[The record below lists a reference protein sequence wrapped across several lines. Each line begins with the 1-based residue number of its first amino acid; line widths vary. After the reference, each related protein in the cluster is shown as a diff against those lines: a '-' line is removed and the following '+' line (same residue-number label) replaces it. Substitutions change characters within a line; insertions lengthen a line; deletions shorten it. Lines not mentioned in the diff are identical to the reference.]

1 MMNRFI
7 SIFLATALLCAF
19 DPPAALFAQEAGG
32 AISGKVISAEDGR
45 PIEFAVISLL
55 PSKIYTTTGS
65 DGSYLIENIPA
76 GEVTVEASFFGMST
90 ESREISV
97 TAGKDYVLDFSLS
110 EVSFRMQE
118 VTVTATRDEAGKAT
132 ASKIS
137 RQAMDH
143 LQASS
148 LGDVMSLLP
157 GVSMSNSSISGVQN
171 LTLRGSGL
179 SGDAFD
185 MNSLGTAIIVDGAPL
200 SNNANL
206 QTLSPSMNA
215 GNLSTSNNMTGGG
228 ASPATGVDVRN
239 ISTDNVES
247 VEVIR
252 GIASVQ
258 YGDMTS
264 GAVIVKSRAG
274 ASPYVVRVR
283 TNPNIWQLSASKGFQ
298 TENAGSFNFS
308 VDYAYSTEKLTAA
321 YEYYQR
327 MNGKLLWSKN
337 FGPLNTNTSLE
348 FNYSSDVQG
357 DNPDMEERN
366 LMTGASGL
374 GGRFSTNGHLNFAN
388 AGWLKSIDYNV
399 AGSYNAKHSFREQ
412 QEGNSMQLY
421 TTALGNS
428 TVSNMPGAA
437 VYDEFGNLITS
448 FAPGDEAA
456 SATVTPSSYVA
467 RYDIYG
473 KEINVYGKLV
483 ANFYAR
489 LADGVDNSIIAGVDF
504 KTDGNLGDGLINT
517 GGEYP
522 LEPRVRHR
530 KYSDIPFV
538 NQLGV
543 FAEDNFIWDI
553 AGHKL
558 DIVAGARFDMINGKT
573 VWEPRTNISF
583 EAIPDVLSL
592 RGGWGVSAKAPTSV
606 YLYPDKYYYDAVL
619 YSNMLSG
626 LDPEEELVIGRTF
639 VFDTENPDLEIA
651 TNRKAELGFDLT
663 LAGRYRLSVTA
674 YDEFMD
680 NGYVFGKDLS
690 CWNLISFTQYQLA
703 SKEAGERPV
712 LTPGRTYNTFASWY
726 KPLNNVVNHNR
737 GVEFELDL
745 GRFDAIRTSF
755 YMNGAYA
762 ESSSSNKGNSFSARA
777 SSQST
782 LEYNIGIYEPYLS
795 TDRWQNL
802 LTTFRAVHNIPSLGF
817 VISLTA
823 QVNWFEKWWTEYG
836 NDEMFVSY
844 ISWKDGK
851 VYDFDPAMKE
861 DPEFSY
867 MFSTLSAYRKE
878 VEMTQPY
885 LLLNLNISKE
895 IGDWLTASFYV
906 NNLLNNRPLYESKR
920 SPGTFDELGIPIFF
934 GFEMKITI

>member
-1 MMNRFI
+1 MKRRI
-7 SIFLATALLCAF
+7 ITATLALLAAYTVL
-19 DPPAALFAQEAGG
+19 PAQNSNITVRGG
-32 AISGKVISAEDGR
+32 IISEEDGS
-45 PIEFAVISLL
+45 PVDFASILL
-55 PSKIYTTTGS
+55 SPSNMYSMTDK
-65 DGSYLIENIPA
+65 DGRFSIENVPS
-76 GEVTVEASFFGMST
+76 GEITLSVEFFGMEKVDT
-90 ESREISV
+90 TF
-97 TAGKDYVLDFSLS
+97 TAMAGETVNLNLKMRP
-110 EVSFRMQE
+110 VSFRLE
-118 VTVTATRDEAGKAT
+118 HVVVTATQNKAGSST
-132 ASKIS
+132 ASNIS

-143 LQASS
+143 IQTSS
-148 LGDVMSLLP
+148 INDVMALLP
-157 GVSMSNSSISGVQN
+157 GVEISNPDLSSAQS
-171 LTLRGSGL
+171 LTIRSINGASVPNN
-179 SGDAFD
+179 A
-185 MNSLGTAIIVDGAPL
+185 LGTAIYMDGAPL

-206 QTLSPSMNA
+206 QTLSPVI
-215 GNLSTSNNMTGGG
+215 GGSTSTPAGG
-228 ASPATGVDVRN
+228 ADPSSGVDVRGLSADN
-239 ISTDNVES
+239 IES
-247 VEVIR
+247 IEVIR
-252 GIASVQ
+252 GIPSVE
-258 YGDMTS
+258 YGDLTS
-264 GAVIVKSRAG
+264 GAVIVKSKAG
-274 ASPYVVRVR
+274 ESPLTVRFKA
-283 TNPNIWQLSASKGFQ
+283 NPNIYQVSAAKGFSLGGR
-298 TENAGSFNFS
+298 AGDLNVSA
-308 VDYAYSTEKLTAA
+308 DYAYNQTSLTQSFAF
-321 YEYYQR
+321 YQR
-327 MNGKLLWSKN
+327 ANAKALWSVMV
-337 FGPLNTNTSLE
+337 GDHTSSNTS
-348 FNYSSDVQG
+348 FTFTYGRDTRNR
-357 DNPDMEERN
+357 NPDDTYPVESRANEIGIRLN
-366 LMTGASGL
+366 N
-374 GGRFSTNGHLNFAN
+374 NGSAYINRE
-388 AGWLKSIDYNV
+388 WLKSINW
-399 AGSYNAKHSFREQ
+399 
-412 QEGNSMQLY
+412 
-421 TTALGNS
+421 
-428 TVSNMPGAA
+428 TVSASYTDKKSYYLSTATNATSLYSTAMENA
-437 VYDEFGNLITS
+437 VYTNIPGLEISDTDGNPITS
-448 FAPGDEAA
+448 L
-456 SATVTPSSYVA
+456 PSGSEDIKGTILPYSYE
-467 RYDIYG
+467 YFYNIYG
-473 KEINVYGKLV
+473 KEVNAYAKLNFDMSHTWGNVTD
-483 ANFYAR
+483 R
-489 LADGVDNSIIAGVDF
+489 LLAGADF

-573 VWEPRTNISF
+573 VWEPRTNILF